1 MDPITLAAIMAGAGF
16 IKGETIDKKK
26 EQKQAQLQAETTRW
40 SPWTNMQGKDPER
53 ADPLGNAMKYG
64 FTGYSLGQNNEAF
77 QKDQALKD
85 KSLKSYSTPN
95 VNINTGSNLAPSF
108 GSFDDFQSQPNPYT
122 KGPRLWGAGY

>member
-1 MDPITLAAIMAGAGF
+1 MDPITLAAIMAGVGL

-64 FTGYSLGQNNEAF
+64 FTGYSLGQNNAAF
-77 QKDQALKD
+77 KKDQELKD
-85 KSLKSYSTPN
+85 KAIQDYKSPN
-95 VNINTGSNLAPSF
+95 VNINTGSNMVAPQDYFSGTF
-108 GSFDDFQSQPNPYT
+108 EDRNNSV
-122 KGPRLWGAGY
+122 PRSRWGF

>member
-40 SPWTNMQGKDPER
+40 SPWTGMQGKDPKQ
-53 ADPLGNAMKYG
+53 ADPLGQAMQYG

-77 QKDQALKD
+77 KKDQELKD
-85 KSLKSYSTPN
+85 KAIQDYKSPN
-95 VNINTGSNLAPSF
+95 VNINTGSNMVSPQDYFS
-108 GSFDDFQSQPNPYT
+108 GSFDQRYN
-122 KGPRLWGAGY
+122 GAPRSRWSL